1 MFENY
6 AARLALRATLAAVI
20 AALAATGAALVGDE
34 SISPAE
40 GVAIAGAFFTA
51 IGTWVGVGAVT
62 PAEPGIGVK

>member
-51 IGTWVGVGAVT
+51 VGAWVGVGAVT
-62 PAEPGIGVK
+62 PTEPGISVK